1 MSPPIPTSSAQ
12 PCPAAKNILEKSDWI
27 PFREGLRPTQSL
39 LILGRATLSAVDA
52 ENPASFSRKVAQGI
66 VRNCRGHECIL
77 VTDDRAIAPVV
88 RHGKCDAGVDA
99 VNPGTD
105 LLLVFYDADRHYTA
119 RHCSIKAR
127 TGGSCGRGSCWQVGP
142 AYNTPSAPVGQY
154 ETLFDL
160 RPVCAAVNS
169 NAMNKGL
176 HLPRNKRYYTNTRSA
191 L

>member
-1 MSPPIPTSSAQ
+1 MTGPFHSSVIPRSPRLRWHLQRLRILAFDSRFPGLARVASDTHLFRATLSRS
-12 PCPAAKNILEKSDWI
+12 KNILEKSDWI

-105 LLLVFYDADRHYTA
+105 LLLVFYDADRYYTA

-127 TGGSCGRGSCWQVGP
+127 TDG
-142 AYNTPSAPVGQY
+142 
-154 ETLFDL
+154 
-160 RPVCAAVNS
+160 
-169 NAMNKGL
+169 
-176 HLPRNKRYYTNTRSA
+176 
-191 L
+191 